1 MNNEN
6 QLGISSVFEQ
16 QLNALIGDVEKI
28 IESETLPEIEYYE
41 KSDLQII
48 LSKDKILA
56 FLRVNN
62 VDPKKILRPDTVFK
76 FFEENNIKYGI
87 QTSEIIKYCELNQF
101 FTDFIVAR
109 GVDPVPEKDGEL
121 IFKFEKEVVAKPL
134 ELATGNVDYF
144 ELGLIQQA
152 KKWQQLC
159 VIAPPSGGVDGV
171 NVHGEIV
178 PFKKGFMPKF
188 PQGKNT
194 CISLDGL
201 SLLAMC
207 EGVINYKDGIVS
219 VSEVYTV
226 DGDVD
231 TGTGNVEFSGDIL
244 INGDVRAGFKVSAGG
259 NVTIAGVCEGAYIEA
274 SGNVYLKSGV
284 IGMKTGTIKA
294 GGDVEGQYFENCT
307 ITCGGSIYAKYFVN
321 CYASAKLEII
331 ATDRIINGTYEAGK
345 TIDSKTIG
353 SEFGSNLALFI
364 ESPELDDCVRLM
376 HLSEGDKIAITGK
389 MSKLQNSLDE
399 LDENYN
405 KVRSE
410 GAIEKSIIMKILQY
424 KNIIKKEIEN
434 CERKIS
440 EIKESYQKIHDYRVI
455 ARGIIYPGTQ
465 INIGPYTYNVLGN
478 IGFSKFLINS
488 GELTCLPLTP
498 ADRKK

>member
-1 MNNEN
+1 MNSDN
-6 QLGISSVFEQ
+6 QIGISDVFEQ
-16 QLNALIGDVEKI
+16 QLNALIGDVEKLL
-28 IESETLPEIEYYE
+28 ETETLPEIEYYD

-76 FFEENNIKYGI
+76 FFEEKNITYGI

-121 IFKFEKEVVAKPL
+121 IYKFEKEIVAKPL
-134 ELATGNVDYF
+134 VLASGDVDYF
-144 ELGLIQQA
+144 ELGLVQQVQ
-152 KKWQQLC
+152 KWQQLC
-159 VIAPPSGGVDGV
+159 VIIPPSGGVDGV
-171 NVHGEIV
+171 NVHGEVV

-207 EGVINYKDGIVS
+207 EGVINYQDDIVS
-219 VSEVYTV
+219 ISEVYTV
-226 DGDVD
+226 NGDVD

-244 INGDVRAGFKVSAGG
+244 INGDVRAGFKVTAGG
-259 NVTIAGVCEGAYIEA
+259 SITIAGVCEGAHIEA
-274 SGNVYLKSGV
+274 GANVHLKSGV

-294 GGDVEGQYFENCT
+294 GGNIEGQYFENCT
-307 ITCGGSIYAKYFVN
+307 ITCGGSIYAKYYVN
-321 CYASAKLEII
+321 CYASAKQGIY
-331 ATDRIINGTYEAGK
+331 AFDRIINGTYEAGK
-345 TIDSKTIG
+345 IIDSKIIG

-376 HLSEGDKIAITGK
+376 HLSEGDKIAITNK
-389 MSKLQNSLDE
+389 VSKLQKSLDE
-399 LDENYN
+399 LEDNYN

-424 KNIIKKEIEN
+424 KSIIKKEIDS
-434 CERKIS
+434 CVQKIS
-440 EIKESYQKIHDYRVI
+440 EIKESYQKIYDYKVI

-478 IGFSKFLINS
+478 IGFSKFLICS
-488 GELTCLPLTP
+488 GELMCQPLTP
-498 ADRKK
+498 ADRNK